1 MTITLAPSAPPQVD
15 SPQTLLLRAQHDFDE
30 MPTLRLTAAQAMR
43 LWDLDRATC
52 SAVLGT
58 LVEAHLV
65 YRDSQGHYARVQS

>member
-1 MTITLAPSAPPQVD
+1 MSITLAPPALRQVD
-15 SPQTLLLRAQHDFDE
+15 STTLLLRARHDFDE

-65 YRDSQGHYARVQS
+65 YRDSQGRYARVQS

>member
-1 MTITLAPSAPPQVD
+1 MTITLAPPGSRQVD
-15 SPQTLLLRAQHDFDE
+15 SPHTLLLRVRHDFDE

-52 SAVLGT
+52 AAVLGT